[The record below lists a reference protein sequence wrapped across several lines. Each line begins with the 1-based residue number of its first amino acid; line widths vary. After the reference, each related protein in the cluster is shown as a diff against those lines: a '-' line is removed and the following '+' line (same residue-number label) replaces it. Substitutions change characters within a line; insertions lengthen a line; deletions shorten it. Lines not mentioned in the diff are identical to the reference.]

1 VLAVLTGVFTIALVI
16 WAGWLAARLG
26 LLDGGGRVALSNA
39 AFFLASPALLF
50 TIMARASLGHV
61 LSLTF
66 VVSAIA
72 VAVAA
77 AAYLVAARVWWPQT
91 TAGERVV
98 GAMASCYTNAGNL
111 GLPIAAYVLGDV
123 TWMAPILL
131 MQLTLL
137 QPTCLTLLDMLSAR
151 RDGRHARLA
160 TNLLLPLRNPITV
173 GALAGLAVNVAGVD
187 VPDWLWQ
194 PLDLLGGMA
203 VPAMLLAFGVS
214 LRLDPSPGRGE
225 NTSQVWGITAI
236 KVVLHPAVAFM
247 LSRFVFGLGPTEV
260 LAVTVAAALPS
271 AQNIFVISDRYSFA
285 RLTARDA
292 IFWTTLL
299 SVPVII
305 ALAVVIR

>member
-1 VLAVLTGVFTIALVI
+1 MQAVLTGVFTIAAVI
-16 WAGWLAARLG
+16 FAGWLAAHLG
-26 LLDGGGRVALSNA
+26 LLDGSGRVALSNA

-61 LSLTF
+61 LSMTF
-66 VVSAIA
+66 AVSALS

-77 AAYLVAARVWWPQT
+77 AAYLVAVQVWWPRT

-137 QPTCLTLLDMLSAR
+137 QPTCLTILDLLAAR
-151 RDGRHARLA
+151 RDGRQARVA

-173 GALAGLAVNVAGVD
+173 GALTGLVVNVSGVG

-203 VPAMLLAFGVS
+203 VPAMLVAFGIS
-214 LRLDPSPGRGE
+214 LRLDPKPGRGGDAA
-225 NTSQVWGITAI
+225 QVWGITAI
-236 KVVLHPAVAFM
+236 KVVLHPAVAFV
-247 LSRFVFGLGPTEV
+247 LSRFVFALGPAEV

-271 AQNIFVISDRYSFA
+271 AQNIFVISDRYGFA
-285 RLTARDA
+285 RLMARDA

-305 ALAVVIR
+305 VLAVVIR